1 MKKIA
6 ALLLFLLLIPKGIF
20 AETWPAEAVHVYMD
34 GYSLNRKGTIETFVK
49 DSRTY
54 ISVPLLEQLETLK
67 VSVDE
72 NNKTIAITSGDETV
86 NMTVGEKEYKK
97 GDETMAMDVAPFEE
111 EGTVYLP
118 LRYVAEP
125 FGKEVHW
132 GSDAR
137 TVVVGSY
144 LDDAP
149 SNDDIRIATKAGYSF
164 EIPEADKNRYVIED
178 DGGEVRIY
186 DKQNY
191 RKTDHIGR
199 IGTIAKVKDPSCA
212 ECSMILLKP
221 LPGGYLIFTFAEN
234 SGISL
239 DAAPELKE
247 AYENSKLEIKNI
259 LKTVNTL
266 ERVSLK

>member
-97 GDETMAMDVAPFEE
+97 EQLKRQNGIWKTSWQWLAQ
-111 EGTVYLP
+111 
-118 LRYVAEP
+118 
-125 FGKEVHW
+125 
-132 GSDAR
+132 
-137 TVVVGSY
+137 
-144 LDDAP
+144 
-149 SNDDIRIATKAGYSF
+149 
-164 EIPEADKNRYVIED
+164 DKR
-178 DGGEVRIY
+178 
-186 DKQNY
+186 
-191 RKTDHIGR
+191 
-199 IGTIAKVKDPSCA
+199 KVKDKAIPISKFNWIFDDFTQ
-212 ECSMILLKP
+212 EFYQKDEEYYYYSQYDTEEVTEEEYNKLKK
-221 LPGGYLIFTFAEN
+221 LYIKLYGGWEIIN
-234 SGISL
+234 
-239 DAAPELKE
+239 
-247 AYENSKLEIKNI
+247 LEDTEYNGK
-259 LKTVNTL
+259 KWY
-266 ERVSLK
+266 